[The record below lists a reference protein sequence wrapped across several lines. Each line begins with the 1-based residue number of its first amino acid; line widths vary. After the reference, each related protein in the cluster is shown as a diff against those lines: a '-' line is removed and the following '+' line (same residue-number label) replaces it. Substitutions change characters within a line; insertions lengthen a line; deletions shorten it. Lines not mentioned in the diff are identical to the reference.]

1 MWPTDNGYLLST
13 CVSAW
18 EEISHTKTSSQHQR
32 ASYKLYFHGRLPC
45 FFNQT
50 LQLLFYFAARFV
62 RLLFEGSV
70 CSFGKP
76 GDIND
81 GWIGYIRLRQ
91 WRLLDAVSS
100 THNLSLLLSAVR
112 TTCTTQ
118 TVLVLAWWQLPE
130 IIRTC
135 VCHIY
140 WLQLLFEGCIYFV
153 QELQIVRPAVTIWGR
168 WLFEG
173 GSFEE
178 IYSVCSMLV
187 CWGWT
192 RPIYREHGW
201 NPSMLFIIIL
211 DCAMTKEQNTE
222 QVYLHFWC
230 QKRWPSYCRA
240 HLTVL
245 AHKHIFV
252 VQITE

>member
-1 MWPTDNGYLLST
+1 M
-13 CVSAW
+13 
-18 EEISHTKTSSQHQR
+18 
-32 ASYKLYFHGRLPC
+32 
-45 FFNQT
+45 
-50 LQLLFYFAARFV
+50 LFQSDTAAAILFCCSFCAATIRGW
-62 RLLFEGSV
+62 LLFEGGV
-70 CSFGKP
+70 YSFGKA
-76 GDIND
+76 GDINN
-81 GWIGYIRLRQ
+81 GWIRYIRLRQ

-100 THNLSLLLSAVR
+100 TRNLSLLLSAVR

-118 TVLVLAWWQLPE
+118 TVLVLAWWQLRE
-130 IIRTC
+130 IICTC

-140 WLQLLFEGCIYFV
+140 WLQLLFGGCIYFV
-153 QELQIVRPAVTIWGR
+153 QEVRIVRQAVTIWGR

-178 IYSVCSMLV
+178 IRYTLFAT
-187 CWGWT
+187 GWYAEAE
-192 RPIYREHGW
+192 RDLYREHGW
-201 NPSMLFIIIL
+201 NPSILFIIIL

-245 AHKHIFV
+245 AHKHISV